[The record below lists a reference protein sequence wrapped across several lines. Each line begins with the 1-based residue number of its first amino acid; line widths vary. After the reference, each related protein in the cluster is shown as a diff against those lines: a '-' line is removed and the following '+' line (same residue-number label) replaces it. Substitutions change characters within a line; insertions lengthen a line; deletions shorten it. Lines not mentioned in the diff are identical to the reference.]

1 MFVRFKFGVATT
13 SEASPMPTSY
23 SRRTGNYLY
32 DIEVQEAAP
41 PPPAEYGPI
50 LRPRCE
56 HGAGEVADVCQR

>member
-41 PPPAEYGPI
+41 PRRIWADFAPA
-50 LRPRCE
+50 L
-56 HGAGEVADVCQR
+56 